1 MLGLVKNSTQPTP
14 SGIIGNAGVN
24 VMKQKIAVAALVL
37 AAALAGASL
46 SRAQTFP
53 SEPITLIVAWPP
65 GGGSDISMRLLAD
78 TLSKQIKVP
87 VVVLNKPGAGGAIGH
102 REIANAKP
110 DGYTIGMFSSGGIAL
125 PYLTAQANTFD
136 ELAPIA
142 FFGEDP
148 NALEASIASGIGSLK
163 EYVERARAN
172 PGRIKNGN
180 DQPGGSSY
188 LAVALYEKKL
198 GIKVTRVSYA
208 GFGPTVIGLMAGE
221 VDSATVP
228 VPDTIEQHKAGKLKI
243 LGVSATER
251 HFMAPDIPTFR
262 EQGFDVVVGAW
273 RCLAGPKGIPADRKA
288 FLERSIIAALKDP
301 EFQAK
306 ARQAGFVVQ
315 PGDAKATYQRWKDD
329 DAELYPILLDA
340 GLVKARQK

>member
-1 MLGLVKNSTQPTP
+1 
-14 SGIIGNAGVN
+14 
-24 VMKQKIAVAALVL
+24 
-37 AAALAGASL
+37 
-46 SRAQTFP
+46 
-53 SEPITLIVAWPP
+53 
-65 GGGSDISMRLLAD
+65 MRLVSDA
-78 TLSKQIKVP
+78 LSKHIKVP

-102 REIANAKP
+102 REIVNAKP

-125 PYLTAQANTFD
+125 PYLNAQANTYD
-136 ELAPIA
+136 EFQPIA

-148 NALEASIASGIGSLK
+148 NALEVSIASGVGSLK
-163 EYVERARAN
+163 DYVDRARAS
-172 PGRIKNGN
+172 PGKIKNGN

-188 LAVALYEKKL
+188 IAVALYEKKL

-208 GFGPTVIGLMAGE
+208 GFGSTVIGLMAGE

-243 LGVSATER
+243 LGVSANER
-251 HFMAPDIPTFR
+251 HFMAPEIPTFR
-262 EQGFDVVVGAW
+262 EQGFDVVVGSW
-273 RCLAGPKGIPADRKA
+273 RCIVAPKGIPEDRLR
-288 FLERSIIAALKDP
+288 FLESNVLSALKDP

-315 PGDAKATYQRWKDD
+315 PGNANATLARWKAD
-329 DAELYPILLDA
+329 DAELYPVLLEA

>member
-1 MLGLVKNSTQPTP
+1 MKRASIASIIAGFALG
-14 SGIIGNAGVN
+14 I
-24 VMKQKIAVAALVL
+24 
-37 AAALAGASL
+37 AAALGSAQ
-46 SRAQTFP
+46 AQTFP
-53 SEPITLIVAWPP
+53 SQPITLVVAWPP

-78 TLSKQIKVP
+78 ALSKQIKVP

-102 REIANAKP
+102 REIANARP

-125 PYLTAQANTFD
+125 PYLNAQANTFD
-136 ELAPIA
+136 ELQPIA

-148 NALEASIASGIGSLK
+148 NALEVSIASGIGSLK

-172 PGRIKNGN
+172 PGKIKNGN

-188 LAVALYEKKL
+188 IAAALYEKKL
-198 GIKVTRVSYA
+198 GVKLTLVSYA
-208 GFGPTVIGLMAGE
+208 GFSPTVIGLMAGE

-228 VPDTIEQHKAGKLKI
+228 VPDTVEQHKAGKLKI

-251 HFMAPDIPTFR
+251 HFLAPDIPTFR

-273 RCLAGPKGIPADRKA
+273 RCIAGPKGIPEDRLR
-288 FLERSIIAALKDP
+288 FLETNVIAALKDP
-301 EFQAK
+301 EFQNKAK
-306 ARQAGFVVQ
+306 QAGFVVA
-315 PGDAKATYQRWKDD
+315 PADAKATYERWKAD

>member
-1 MLGLVKNSTQPTP
+1 MDKGRIASIL
-14 SGIIGNAGVN
+14 AGV
-24 VMKQKIAVAALVL
+24 ALGI
-37 AAALAGASL
+37 AAALSAAQ
-46 SRAQTFP
+46 AQTFP
-53 SEPITLIVAWPP
+53 SEPITLVVAWPP

-78 TLSKQIKVP
+78 ALSKQINVP

-125 PYLTAQANTFD
+125 PYMNAQANTFD
-136 ELAPIA
+136 ELQPIA

-148 NALEASIASGIGSLK
+148 NALEVSIASGIGSLK
-163 EYVERARAN
+163 EFVERARAS
-172 PGRIKNGN
+172 PGKIKNGN

-188 LAVALYEKKL
+188 IAAALYEKKL
-198 GIKVTRVSYA
+198 GLKLTLVSYA
-208 GFGPTVIGLMAGE
+208 GFSPTVIGLMAGE

-262 EQGFDVVVGAW
+262 EQGFDVMVGAW
-273 RCLAGPKGIPADRKA
+273 RCIAGPKGIPQDHLR
-288 FLERSIIAALKDP
+288 FLETHVIAALKDP
-301 EFQAK
+301 QFQSKAK
-306 ARQAGFVVQ
+306 QAGFVVA
-315 PGDAKATYQRWKDD
+315 PGDAKATYQRWKGD

>member
-1 MLGLVKNSTQPTP
+1 MNRRALLTFAAVGVA
-14 SGIIGNAGVN
+14 AGV
-24 VMKQKIAVAALVL
+24 VIAAVP
-37 AAALAGASL
+37 GAQ
-46 SRAQTFP
+46 AQTFP
-53 SEPITLIVAWPP
+53 SEPITLIVAWPA

-78 TLSKQIKVP
+78 QLSKQVGVP

-102 REIANAKP
+102 REIVNAKP

-125 PYLTAQANTFD
+125 PYLNAQANTYD
-136 ELAPIA
+136 ELQPIA

-148 NALEASIASGIGSLK
+148 NALEVSNASGIASLK
-163 EYVERARAN
+163 DYVERARAN
-172 PGRIKNGN
+172 PGKIKNGN

-188 LAVALYEKKL
+188 IAIALYEKML
-198 GIKVTRVSYA
+198 NIKVTRVSYA
-208 GFGPTVIGLMAGE
+208 GFGPTVIGLMGGE

-262 EQGFDVVVGAW
+262 EQGFDVVVGSW
-273 RCLAGPKGIPADRKA
+273 RCIVGPKGIPEDRLR
-288 FLERSIIAALKDP
+288 FLETNIVAALKNP

-306 ARQAGFVVQ
+306 TKQAGFVVQ
-315 PGDAKATYQRWKDD
+315 PGDAKATAARWKADD
-329 DAELYPILLDA
+329 TQLYPILLEA